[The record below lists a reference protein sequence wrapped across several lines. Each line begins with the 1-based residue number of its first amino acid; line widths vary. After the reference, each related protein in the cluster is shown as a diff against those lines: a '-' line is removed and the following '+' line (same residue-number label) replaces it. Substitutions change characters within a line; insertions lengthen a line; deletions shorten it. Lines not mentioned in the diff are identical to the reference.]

1 MLRKWITI
9 FFSILFLAGL
19 AVGCATNDAAPADD
33 ALPEDNASIGEDLLA
48 VAHTAEVTTWDPSS
62 SFSTEVTYMANIYE
76 TLLIANPEGSSEPFT
91 PALAENWEVSEDGL
105 EWTFYLQEGVTFHG
119 GERMDAAAVKKALDR
134 TIEMGEGAS
143 FIWAP
148 VNSIEAAGDLELKI
162 TLGEPAPL
170 DRIVSSSNGAW
181 IMSPSAADQETA
193 WFEEGNAD
201 GTGPY
206 MLHSYRPGEEL
217 TLVRFDEYWKGW
229 EGNHFSRVVVKIVSE
244 AIVQRQLLEAGEVHI
259 ASVVPI
265 EAIAT
270 LDANPDL
277 NVYRGPSFYNYFGF
291 LNTEKAPLDNKLVR
305 QAISYAIDYQGI
317 MDIATGG
324 YANQSQGPVPQGLWP
339 WHEDLPQY
347 TYDLDRAM
355 ELLVE
360 AGYEDGTLGGIDMVL
375 THASENPA
383 HTRYAPLIKESLAR
397 IGINLEVRPIL
408 WTQQWAMAKE
418 STPEEAQDIFLLLW
432 WPTYADG
439 YDNLSSL
446 FTSAMSGYWNLS
458 YWENETYDQLTEEA
472 YSLSVTDVDDSREKY
487 FEAQKMLIDEAVALF
502 FYDPQEILPM
512 SARIKGEALNQC
524 YPRVIFFYNLYLE

>member
-1 MLRKWITI
+1 MKLRKCFTMMIVL
-9 FFSILFLAGL
+9 ILLMLLAG
-19 AVGCATNDAAPADD
+19 GCGTGPGDD
-33 ALPEDNASIGEDLLA
+33 TVQDDILV

-76 TLLIANPEGSSEPFT
+76 TLMIANPEGSAEPFS
-91 PALAENWEVSEDGL
+91 PALAEEWAVSEDGL
-105 EWTFYLQEGVTFHG
+105 EWTFYLRDGVFFHD

-148 VNSIEAAGDLELKI
+148 VTSIEAVGDLELKI
-162 TLGEPAPL
+162 TLSEAAPL

-181 IMSPSAADQETA
+181 IMSPAAADQETD
-193 WFEEGNAD
+193 WFEAGNAA

-206 MLHSYRPGEEL
+206 MLESYRSGEEL
-217 TLVRFDEYWKGW
+217 VLVGFDDYWRGW
-229 EGNHFSRVVVKIVSE
+229 EGKHFSKVVVKIVSE
-244 AIVQRQLLEAGEVHI
+244 AIVQRQLLESGDVHI

-270 LDANPDL
+270 LEADPNL
-277 NVYRGPSFYNYFGF
+277 YVYREPSFYNYFGF
-291 LNTEKAPLDNKLVR
+291 LNTSKAPLDDVLVR
-305 QAISYAIDYQGI
+305 QAVSYAINYQGI

-324 YANQSQGPVPQGLWP
+324 FANQSQGPVPQGLWP
-339 WHEDLPQY
+339 WHKDLPQY
-347 TYDLDRAM
+347 SYNIEKAR

-360 AGYEDGTLGGIDMVL
+360 AGYADGTLGGINMVL

-383 HTRYAPLIKESLAR
+383 HTRYAPLIKESLAE

-418 STPEEAQDIFLLLW
+418 SAPAEAQDIFLLLW

-446 FTSAMSGYWNLS
+446 FTSSMSGYWNLS
-458 YWENETYDQLTEEA
+458 YWENATYDQLIDEA
-472 YSLSVTDVDDSREKY
+472 YSLCVVDVDTSRDKY
-487 FEAQKMLIDEAVALF
+487 FEAQKMLVDEAVALF

-512 SARIKGEALNQC
+512 SASIKGEALNQC